1 MRKIAFMSSEV
12 ERDNSGENRFSS
24 KDLRDFLKLLSEE
37 DYNELIY
44 NEFSLQFELG
54 FFLRKRGFKVYFEIN
69 VKNDK
74 VCGNSTDLSKFV
86 KKEIDLFIINGDGSK
101 SAVELKF
108 PTHKAYSK
116 RKKDCEKDALFMERV
131 SLEDGVAKT
140 YCLVLVHNNEI
151 GEKYRAKM
159 NGVCWEPIGNVFW
172 FSLQEFG

>member
-1 MRKIAFMSSEV
+1 MFRLHNEGEIDYMNEKRLSSE
-12 ERDNSGENRFSS
+12 
-24 KDLRDFLKLLSEE
+24 DLRDFLKTLSKE

-69 VKNDK
+69 VKNEK
-74 VCGNSTDLSKFV
+74 ISREAADLSILE
-86 KKEIDLFIINGDGSK
+86 KKEIDLFVINGDGSK

-116 RKKDCEKDALFMERV
+116 RKRDCEKDARFMEQV
-131 SLEDGVAKT
+131 SHQDGFAKT
-140 YCLVLVHNNEI
+140 YCLVLVHNNII

-159 NGVCWEPIGNVFW
+159 NELSWEPIENVFW
-172 FSLQEFG
+172 FALREFG